1 MFGLGMGEIVV
12 ILIVA
17 LLVLGPTQL
26 PDAAKSLGKAIRQLR
41 RHTRDLQDTIDKD
54 EAIGGTVRE
63 LKSALRGDEYH
74 EPFVPRRTFP
84 ETEKPVAQEPEGPSP
99 EPRLAAAPS
108 PSPASETVTPPA
120 IAVAPAPVQKKPEH
134 G

>member
-1 MFGLGMGEIVV
+1 VFGLGMGEIVV

-26 PDAAKSLGKAIRQLR
+26 PDAAKHVGKAIRALR
-41 RHTRDLQDTIDKD
+41 KQTRELQDTIDKD

-63 LKSALRGDEYH
+63 LRSALRGDDLFR
-74 EPFVPRRTFP
+74 EPLLPNPPPTIAP
-84 ETEKPVAQEPEGPSP
+84 PAPPLTTPPADEPTVAQEAAPVPPQPPSP
-99 EPRLAAAPS
+99 DETPRN
-108 PSPASETVTPPA
+108 
-120 IAVAPAPVQKKPEH
+120 